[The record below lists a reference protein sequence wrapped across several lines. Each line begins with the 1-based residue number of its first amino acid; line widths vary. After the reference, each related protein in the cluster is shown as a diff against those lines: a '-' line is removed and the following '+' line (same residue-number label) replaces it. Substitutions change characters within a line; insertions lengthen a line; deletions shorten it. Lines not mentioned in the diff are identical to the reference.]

1 MSIASDMLTAIS
13 GAFPSASATATTAA
27 GLVVSVVCPSVSLQ
41 RQNSE
46 LGTSD
51 MPTCFVYVDAVN
63 VPETGMKQSDV
74 LTITR
79 ANGKVNRFRIG
90 AVDET
95 ESLTTLT
102 MVAENG

>member
-1 MSIASDMLTAIS
+1 MSV
-13 GAFPSASATATTAA
+13 P
-27 GLVVSVVCPSVSLQ
+27 VVCPSVALQ
-41 RQNSE
+41 IQNSE
-46 LGTSD
+46 LGFSD
-51 MPTCFVYVDAVN
+51 IPTCMVYVDAAN
-63 VPETGMKQSDV
+63 VPDVGMKQGDV